1 MPIRV
6 EIHGEESAVRTA
18 RRLIRAGD
26 GSLAQQIHYNMRGA
40 LAGVEGS
47 IRASAQ
53 RLPSRNGLA
62 DDVAR
67 SNIRVTYAA
76 NASAVRA
83 LITARH
89 RYYLTGL
96 NAGTNIHPLF
106 GNRRHWYRQ
115 AVRPGWF
122 TDPVRD
128 REDDVRAAIVKAVKS
143 VTSSL

>member
-1 MPIRV
+1 MVVRV
-6 EIHGEESAVRTA
+6 EIHGEESAVRTG

-26 GSLAQQIHYNMRGA
+26 GNLARQIHWNMRAA
-40 LAGVEGS
+40 LAGVEGD

-62 DDVAR
+62 DEVATSR
-67 SNIRVTYAA
+67 IRVTTAA
-76 NASAVRA
+76 NGNTIRA

-96 NAGTNIHPLF
+96 NEGTNIHPLF

-122 TDPVRD
+122 TDPVRS
-128 REDDVRAAIVKAVKS
+128 REDNVRAGIVKAVKS